1 MHHRISCPRCGSEK
15 AMSPNTSCEWDEI
28 HCSDC
33 GEFLETRQAFD
44 ERHTHSFLIET
55 CLKSRAMAREMGIRA

>member
-1 MHHRISCPRCGSEK
+1 
-15 AMSPNTSCEWDEI
+15 MSPNSSCEWDEI